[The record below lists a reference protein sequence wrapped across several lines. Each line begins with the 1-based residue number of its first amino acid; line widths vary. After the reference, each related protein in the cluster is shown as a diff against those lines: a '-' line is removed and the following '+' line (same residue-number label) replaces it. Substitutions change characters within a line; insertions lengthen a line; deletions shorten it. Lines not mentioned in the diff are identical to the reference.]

1 MSQTSRKRTSVKQK
15 IFLASAAGSALYLL
29 VIIGLLLAIN
39 NLEGSNINILLGGAT
54 AAVIATALVL
64 LGSYYFATRLTLP
77 LLRLKNT
84 MRKIGDGD
92 LDARMGINSGDEF
105 EDIGQS
111 IDSILNDR
119 VAALATIEDEN
130 EQLNDSI
137 VALLETVAQL
147 AQKNLTI
154 RAKVSEDVTGP
165 LADALNMMTT
175 ETAKVL
181 NEVMNISSEVAETSN
196 LVKSQSDNVLV
207 LANQERSE
215 IENTAS
221 ELAKATDMMQR
232 IAKLAQASNRSADEA
247 IEMTSTAMQSVND
260 TVDSI
265 NQIRDTIRET
275 EKRIKRLGE
284 RSQEISTAVNLINNI
299 AERTHILALNASMH
313 AASAGEAG
321 RGFAVV
327 ADEVQR
333 LAENAREAT
342 SQISTLVNNIQVE
355 TSSTVS
361 TMNELITQVVGGSK
375 QAEEAGEQ
383 MKVTQNTTN
392 ELVRMVQKIAAGAT
406 AQAETSTRLRDR
418 TEVIRETVRKTGSH
432 LKEQSAYTDQ
442 LVENAMSLV
451 ASVGIFQ
458 IDTSDADGYDDTAG
472 GSEPRSIPSSEDD
485 PESTQEISL

>member
-1 MSQTSRKRTSVKQK
+1 MRIQTVKQK
-15 IFLASAAGSALYLL
+15 IFAAAAVGSFFYIC
-29 VIIGLLLAIN
+29 VIAGLLIAIG
-39 NLEGSNINILLGGAT
+39 NLEGNQTRLLLGGA
-54 AAVIATALVL
+54 AALITVIALTAVGCL
-64 LGSYYFATRLTLP
+64 YFARKLTRP
-77 LLRLKNT
+77 LQRLQST
-84 MRKIGDGD
+84 MVKITEGD
-92 LDARMGINSGDEF
+92 LDARMGIRSGDEF
-105 EDIGQS
+105 QEIGDS
-111 IDSILNDR
+111 IDNILSER
-119 VAALATIEDEN
+119 VAALSTIEDEN

-181 NEVMNISSEVAETSN
+181 NEVMRISSDVAEASN
-196 LVKSQSDNVLV
+196 LVKSQSDNVLL
-207 LANQERSE
+207 LAKEERAE

-221 ELAKATDMMQR
+221 ELTKATEMMSR
-232 IAKLAQASNRSADEA
+232 IATLAQASNRSADQA
-247 IEMTSTAMQSVND
+247 IEMTTTAMQSVND
-260 TVDSI
+260 TVESI
-265 NQIRDTIRET
+265 NRIRDTIRET

-299 AERTHILALNASMH
+299 SERTHILALNASMH

-342 SQISTLVNNIQVE
+342 SQIATLVNNIQAE
-355 TSSTVS
+355 TANTVS

-375 QAEEAGEQ
+375 LAAEAGEQ
-383 MKVTQNTTN
+383 MKHTQTTTS

-406 AQAETSTRLRDR
+406 AQADTSTRLRER
-418 TEVIRETVRKTGSH
+418 TQLIRDTVRKTGNH
-432 LKEQSAYTDQ
+432 LQEQSAYTDQ
-442 LVENAMSLV
+442 LVENAMALV
-451 ASVGIFQ
+451 ASVGVFQ
-458 IDTSDADGYDDTAG
+458 IDEETKANGDSNYDD
-472 GSEPRSIPSSEDD
+472 DD
-485 PESTQEISL
+485 STREITL

>member
-1 MSQTSRKRTSVKQK
+1 MSQTSRKRSSVKQK
-15 IFLASAAGSALYLL
+15 IFLASAVGSGLYLL
-29 VIIGLLLAIN
+29 VIIGLLLVIN
-39 NLEGSNINILLGGAT
+39 NLEGSNTNILLGGGA

-64 LGSYYFATRLTLP
+64 LGSYYFATRLTQP

-84 MRKIGDGD
+84 MRKISDGD
-92 LDARMGINSGDEF
+92 LDARMGIKSGDEF
-105 EDIGQS
+105 EDVGQS
-111 IDSILNDR
+111 IDNILNDR
-119 VAALATIEDEN
+119 VSALATIEDEN

-181 NEVMNISSEVAETSN
+181 NEVMNISSEVAEASN

-260 TVDSI
+260 TVTSI

-418 TEVIRETVRKTGSH
+418 TEVIRETVRKTDSH

-451 ASVGIFQ
+451 ASVGVFQ
-458 IDTSDADGYDDTAG
+458 IDTTDADDYDGAADDEEPRTIPSGEDDT
-472 GSEPRSIPSSEDD
+472 
-485 PESTQEISL
+485 ESTQEISL

>member
-1 MSQTSRKRTSVKQK
+1 MSKAADKRSSVKHK
-15 IFLASAAGSALYLL
+15 IFMAAVAGSAFYIL
-29 VIIGLLLAIN
+29 VIAGLLLAVSG
-39 NLEGSNINILLGGAT
+39 LEGNNTTIMLGGG
-54 AAVIATALVL
+54 AAAAIVTILVL
-64 LGSYYFATRLTLP
+64 LGSSYFASRLTLP

-84 MRKIGDGD
+84 MRKINEGD
-92 LDARMGINSGDEF
+92 LEARMGIKSGDEF
-105 EDIGQS
+105 EDVGQS
-111 IDSILNDR
+111 IDDILNDR
-119 VAALATIEDEN
+119 VSALATIEDEN

-181 NEVMNISSEVAETSN
+181 NEVMNISSEVAEASN
-196 LVKSQSDNVLV
+196 LVKSQSDNVL
-207 LANQERSE
+207 LLSNQERSE

-221 ELAKATDMMQR
+221 ELAKATEMMQR

-247 IEMTSTAMQSVND
+247 IEMTSTAMQSVTD

-383 MKVTQNTTN
+383 MKITQNTTT

-432 LKEQSAYTDQ
+432 LQEQSAYTDQ

-451 ASVGIFQ
+451 ASVGVFQ
-458 IDTSDADGYDDTAG
+458 IDDSISSSYGDTDDTAQTN
-472 GSEPRSIPSSEDD
+472 DD
-485 PESTQEISL
+485 GDTESTQELSL

>member
-1 MSQTSRKRTSVKQK
+1 MRIQTVKQK
-15 IFLASAAGSALYLL
+15 IFAAAAVGSFFYIC
-29 VIIGLLLAIN
+29 VIAGLLIAIG
-39 NLEGSNINILLGGAT
+39 NLEGNQTRLLLGGA
-54 AAVIATALVL
+54 AALIIVIALTAVGCL
-64 LGSYYFATRLTLP
+64 YFAHRLTRP
-77 LLRLKNT
+77 LQRLQST
-84 MRKIGDGD
+84 MVKITEGD
-92 LDARMGINSGDEF
+92 LDARMGIRSGDEF
-105 EDIGQS
+105 QEIGDS
-111 IDSILNDR
+111 IDNILSER
-119 VAALATIEDEN
+119 VAALSTIEDEN

-181 NEVMNISSEVAETSN
+181 NEVMRISSDVAEASN
-196 LVKSQSDNVLV
+196 LVKSQSDNVLL
-207 LANQERSE
+207 LAKEERAE

-221 ELAKATDMMQR
+221 ELTKATEMMSR
-232 IAKLAQASNRSADEA
+232 IATLAQASNRSADQA
-247 IEMTSTAMQSVND
+247 IEMTTTAMQSVND
-260 TVDSI
+260 TVESI
-265 NQIRDTIRET
+265 NRIRDTIRET

-299 AERTHILALNASMH
+299 SERTHILALNASMH

-342 SQISTLVNNIQVE
+342 SQIATLVNNIQAE
-355 TSSTVS
+355 TANTVS

-375 QAEEAGEQ
+375 LAAEAGEQ
-383 MKVTQNTTN
+383 MKHTQTTTS

-406 AQAETSTRLRDR
+406 AQADTSTRLRER
-418 TEVIRETVRKTGSH
+418 TQLIRDTVRKTGNH
-432 LKEQSAYTDQ
+432 LQEQSAYTDQ
-442 LVENAMSLV
+442 LVENAMALV
-451 ASVGIFQ
+451 ASVGVFQ
-458 IDTSDADGYDDTAG
+458 IDEETKANSDSNYDD
-472 GSEPRSIPSSEDD
+472 DD
-485 PESTQEISL
+485 STREITL

>member
-1 MSQTSRKRTSVKQK
+1 MRIQTVKQK
-15 IFLASAAGSALYLL
+15 IFAAAAVGSFFYIC
-29 VIIGLLLAIN
+29 VIAGLLIAIG
-39 NLEGSNINILLGGAT
+39 NLEGNQTRLLLGGA
-54 AAVIATALVL
+54 AALIIVIALTAVGCL
-64 LGSYYFATRLTLP
+64 YFARMLTRP
-77 LLRLKNT
+77 LQRLQST
-84 MRKIGDGD
+84 MVKITEGD
-92 LDARMGINSGDEF
+92 LDARMGIRSGDEF
-105 EDIGQS
+105 QEIGDS
-111 IDSILNDR
+111 IDNILSER
-119 VAALATIEDEN
+119 VAALSTIEDEN

-181 NEVMNISSEVAETSN
+181 NEVMRISSNVAEASN
-196 LVKSQSDNVLV
+196 LVKSQSDNVLL
-207 LANQERSE
+207 LAKEERAE

-221 ELAKATDMMQR
+221 ELTKATEMMSR
-232 IAKLAQASNRSADEA
+232 IATLAQASNRSADQA
-247 IEMTSTAMQSVND
+247 IEMTTTAMQSVND
-260 TVDSI
+260 TVESI
-265 NQIRDTIRET
+265 NRIRDTIRET

-299 AERTHILALNASMH
+299 SERTHILALNASMH

-342 SQISTLVNNIQVE
+342 SQIATLVNNIQAE
-355 TSSTVS
+355 TANTVS

-375 QAEEAGEQ
+375 LAAEAGEQ
-383 MKVTQNTTN
+383 MKHTQTTTS

-406 AQAETSTRLRDR
+406 AQADTSTRLRER
-418 TEVIRETVRKTGSH
+418 TQLIRDTVRKTGNH
-432 LKEQSAYTDQ
+432 LQEQSAYTDQ
-442 LVENAMSLV
+442 LVENAMALV
-451 ASVGIFQ
+451 ASVGVFQ
-458 IDTSDADGYDDTAG
+458 IDEETKAGGDSNYDD
-472 GSEPRSIPSSEDD
+472 DD
-485 PESTQEISL
+485 STREITL

>member
-1 MSQTSRKRTSVKQK
+1 MTKATNKTTSVKQK
-15 IFLASAAGSALYLL
+15 IFLAGVACSALYLL
-29 VIIGLLLAIN
+29 VILGLLLAIN
-39 NLEGSNINILLGGAT
+39 GLEGNNTTILAGGAAGAALVTAITLLGGH
-54 AAVIATALVL
+54 
-64 LGSYYFATRLTLP
+64 YFASRLTQP

-84 MRKIGDGD
+84 MRKIGEGD
-92 LDARMGINSGDEF
+92 LDARMGIKSGDEF
-105 EDIGQS
+105 EEVGQS
-111 IDSILNDR
+111 IDNILNDR
-119 VAALATIEDEN
+119 VSALATIEDEN

-154 RAKVSEDVTGP
+154 RARVSEDVTGP

-181 NEVMNISSEVAETSN
+181 NEVMKISSEVAEASN
-196 LVKSQSDNVLV
+196 LVKSQSDNVLL
-207 LANQERSE
+207 LANQEREE
-215 IENTAS
+215 IETTAG
-221 ELAKATDMMQR
+221 ELAKATEMMQR

-247 IEMTSTAMQSVND
+247 IEMTTTAMQTVTD

-265 NQIRDTIRET
+265 NRIRDTIRET

-355 TSSTVS
+355 TASTVS

-375 QAEEAGEQ
+375 LAEEAGEQ
-383 MKVTQNTTN
+383 MKVTQSTTA

-406 AQAETSTRLRDR
+406 AQANTSTRLRDR

-432 LKEQSAYTDQ
+432 LQEQSAYTDQ
-442 LVENAMSLV
+442 LVENAMALV
-451 ASVGIFQ
+451 ASVGVFQ
-458 IDTSDADGYDDTAG
+458 IDEG
-472 GSEPRSIPSSEDD
+472 SSEDETD
-485 PESTQEISL
+485 TESAREITL

>member
-1 MSQTSRKRTSVKQK
+1 MRIQTVKQK
-15 IFLASAAGSALYLL
+15 IFAAAAVGSFFYIC
-29 VIIGLLLAIN
+29 VIAGLLIAIG
-39 NLEGSNINILLGGAT
+39 NLEGNQTRLLLGGA
-54 AAVIATALVL
+54 AALITVIALTAVGCL
-64 LGSYYFATRLTLP
+64 YFARKLTRP
-77 LLRLKNT
+77 LQRLQST
-84 MRKIGDGD
+84 MVKITEGD
-92 LDARMGINSGDEF
+92 LDARMGIRSGDEF
-105 EDIGQS
+105 QEIGDS
-111 IDSILNDR
+111 IDNILSER
-119 VAALATIEDEN
+119 VAALSTIEDEN

-181 NEVMNISSEVAETSN
+181 NEVMRISSDVAEASN
-196 LVKSQSDNVLV
+196 LVKSQSDNVLL
-207 LANQERSE
+207 LAKEERAE

-221 ELAKATDMMQR
+221 ELTKATEMMSR
-232 IAKLAQASNRSADEA
+232 IATLAQASNRSADQA
-247 IEMTSTAMQSVND
+247 IEMTTTAMQSVND
-260 TVDSI
+260 TVESI
-265 NQIRDTIRET
+265 NRIRDTIRET

-299 AERTHILALNASMH
+299 SERTHILALNASMH

-342 SQISTLVNNIQVE
+342 SQIATLVNNIQAE
-355 TSSTVS
+355 TANTVS

-375 QAEEAGEQ
+375 LAAEAGEQ
-383 MKVTQNTTN
+383 MKHTQTTTS

-406 AQAETSTRLRDR
+406 AQADTSTRLRER
-418 TEVIRETVRKTGSH
+418 TQLIRDTVRKTGNH
-432 LKEQSAYTDQ
+432 LQEQSAYTDQ
-442 LVENAMSLV
+442 LVENAMALV
-451 ASVGIFQ
+451 ASVGVFQ
-458 IDTSDADGYDDTAG
+458 IDEETKAGGDSNYDD
-472 GSEPRSIPSSEDD
+472 DD
-485 PESTQEISL
+485 STREIML

>member
-1 MSQTSRKRTSVKQK
+1 MSKNTGSKASVKYK
-15 IFLASAAGSALYLL
+15 IFLAAVTGSILYLL
-29 VIIGLLLAIN
+29 VIAALLVAISRI
-39 NLEGSNINILLGGAT
+39 EGDHSQILMGGAA
-54 AAVIATALVL
+54 AAVIVTIIVT
-64 LGSYYFATRLTLP
+64 LGCSYFATRLTQP
-77 LLRLKNT
+77 LLRLKT
-84 MRKIGDGD
+84 IMRKIGDGD
-92 LDARMGINSGDEF
+92 LDARMGIRSGDEF
-105 EDIGQS
+105 QEVGEA

-119 VAALATIEDEN
+119 VSALATIEDEN

-165 LADALNMMTT
+165 LADALNLMTT

-181 NEVMNISSEVAETSN
+181 NEVMRISSEVAEASN
-196 LVKSQSDNVLV
+196 LVKSQSDNVLL
-207 LANQERSE
+207 LANQEREE
-215 IENTAS
+215 IENTAT
-221 ELAKATDMMQR
+221 ELTKATEMMQR

-247 IEMTSTAMQSVND
+247 IEMTSTAMETVNN

-265 NQIRDTIRET
+265 NKIRDTIRET

-299 AERTHILALNASMH
+299 SERTHILALNASMH

-342 SQISTLVNNIQVE
+342 SQIATLVNNIQVE

-375 QAEEAGEQ
+375 LAEEAGEQ
-383 MKVTQNTTN
+383 MKNTQATTS
-392 ELVRMVQKIAAGAT
+392 ELVGMVQKIASGAS
-406 AQAETSTRLRDR
+406 AQANISIRLRDR
-418 TEVIRETVRKTGSH
+418 TQVIRETVRKTGSH
-432 LKEQSAYTDQ
+432 LQEQSAYTDQ
-442 LVENAMSLV
+442 LVENAMALV
-451 ASVGIFQ
+451 ASVGVFQ
-458 IDTSDADGYDDTAG
+458 TDSDDGGDDSG
-472 GSEPRSIPSSEDD
+472 N
-485 PESTQEISL
+485 ESTQEISV